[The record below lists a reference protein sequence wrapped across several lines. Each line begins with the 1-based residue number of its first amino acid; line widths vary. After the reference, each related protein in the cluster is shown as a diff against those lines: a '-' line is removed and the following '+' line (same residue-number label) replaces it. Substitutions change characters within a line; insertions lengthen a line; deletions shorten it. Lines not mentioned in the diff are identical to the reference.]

1 MEILYYDPRENQYLI
16 QLANMPPKWVP
27 GEKMIDIDEA
37 LTNARNG
44 RNNNMAYCMCG
55 NQLITSNNT
64 ANAATSMT
72 ISGSMTMKALDPN
85 VLDVLLGKEEAE
97 KYRKRQEQLKY
108 QQYYE
113 HLVEKGVYKDMPLR
127 NSGRYP
133 WNTENGDKRLEIVDV
148 ITHNN
153 RVVIVKFGDGS
164 FTKSVCS
171 ENDTFDIDVGITIC
185 LLKKMLGGTKD
196 YNKLIRAIHS
206 MMDEKEAEK
215 QKAAEEKKAARAK
228 REKLEQKRITK
239 REEAIQEYRDD
250 ISDAVYYAMKRLE
263 EEKRD
268 DA

>member
-1 MEILYYDPRENQYLI
+1 MEILYYDQKENQYLI

-44 RNNNMAYCMCG
+44 RNNNMPYCMCG
-55 NQLITSNNT
+55 NQLITSNST

-72 ISGSMTMKALDPN
+72 ISGSMTMKAFDPN
-85 VLDVLLGKEEAE
+85 VLDILLGKEEAE

-108 QQYYE
+108 EKYYE
-113 HLVEKGVYKDMPLR
+113 HLVEKGVYNTMSLR
-127 NSGRYP
+127 KNYD
-133 WNTENGDKRLEIVDV
+133 ERLKVVDV
-148 ITHNN
+148 ITHND

-228 REKLEQKRITK
+228 REKLEQKRIAK